1 MRRKKSTTKK
11 LISRL
16 LALLIIATLSLFG
29 LTYRQEIKNFAK
41 GFLPVAVQKN
51 KAKTSQSQNTSK
63 EKKATVDKEKQLGL
77 NKQSKLRYLSSCIMP
92 YMLWDLRRLQMLT

>member
-29 LTYRQEIKNFAK
+29 LTYRQEIKRNNF
-41 GFLPVAVQKN
+41 V
-51 KAKTSQSQNTSK
+51 
-63 EKKATVDKEKQLGL
+63 
-77 NKQSKLRYLSSCIMP
+77 
-92 YMLWDLRRLQMLT
+92 